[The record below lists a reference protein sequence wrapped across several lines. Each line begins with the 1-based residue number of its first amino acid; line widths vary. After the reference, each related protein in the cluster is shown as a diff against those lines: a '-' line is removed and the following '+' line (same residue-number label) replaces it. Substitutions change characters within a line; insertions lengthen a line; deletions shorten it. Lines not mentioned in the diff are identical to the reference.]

1 MGYSTPINIKTGRVK
16 CVWQENRALKGKL
29 LFIFH
34 VFVHIRRNE
43 RYGYT
48 HAHDSLSKQTRR
60 RRGAGGGK
68 RGGQQKAAAAP
79 FELEQKTRTQRRSL
93 LIRSETKPSY
103 SDRTIQI
110 PNRPTLLCSLIAPFC
125 AFRSESAQSDSCCL
139 GATSQ
144 TRWRTRPCHSVARPA
159 Q

>member
-1 MGYSTPINIKTGRVK
+1 MWLNLY
-16 CVWQENRALKGKL
+16 
-29 LFIFH
+29 
-34 VFVHIRRNE
+34 VFFRIRRNE

-60 RRGAGGGK
+60 RRGAGGGE

-79 FELEQKTRTQRRSL
+79 SELEQKTRTQRHSL
-93 LIRSETKPSY
+93 PSRSETKPLY
-103 SDRTIQI
+103 SDRTTHTS
-110 PNRPTLLCSLIAPFC
+110 NRPMLLWQFIATFC
-125 AFRSESAQSDSCCL
+125 AFSSESAQSDSCCL

-159 Q
+159 QQFCVLLQTQRLCVPSLGIF